1 MFNRQLSGDGV
12 LGDSGYSWIPRQ
24 VLKAVCAAEL
34 RALEKS
40 VGAA

>member
-12 LGDSGYSWIPRQ
+12 LGDSGYPWIPRQ
-24 VLKAVCAAEL
+24 VLKAVRAAEL
-34 RALEKS
+34 SALEKS